1 MKEEYRK
8 LSDEELLQVSG
19 GSAKEACSKA
29 KTKEQCENYC
39 SYFPDYRG
47 SDLSC
52 SWKKKKLF
60 FGLIESKEYEC
71 V

>member
-1 MKEEYRK
+1 MIK
-8 LSDEELLQVSG
+8 LGDDELLQVSG

-29 KTKEQCENYC
+29 KSKEQCENY
-39 SYFPDYRG
+39 YKHFPGYRYA
-47 SDLSC
+47 DLTC
-52 SWKKKKLF
+52 KWQKKRLF